1 MVDTLTPTERGARMA
16 LVKGRDTKPEMIVR
30 KMLHA
35 KGYRYRLQAK
45 DLPGKPDIV
54 FRSRRKAIFVHGCF
68 WHRHSDPDCKLARLP
83 KSRLDFWE
91 PKLEANAARDR
102 LAVGRLEAMGWK
114 VLIVWECE
122 LREREQLGNKL
133 ERFIEEQ
140 T

>member
-1 MVDTLTPTERGARMA
+1 MAETLSRSERGARMA
-16 LVKGRDTKPEMIVR
+16 LIKGRDTKPERIVR
-30 KMLHA
+30 RMLHA
-35 KGYRYRLQAK
+35 MGYRYRLQAK

-68 WHRHSDPDCKLARLP
+68 WHRHPNPKCKLSRLP

-102 LAVGRLEAMGWK
+102 LAVERLEAMGWK

-133 ERFIEEQ
+133 ERFIGER